1 MPDEHLRDKLI
12 ISCAVRRSLLKGECY
27 WSGIFLPEDTG
38 GYTVGIPK
46 LTTDDLA
53 IQWKSEHNS

>member
-12 ISCAVRRSLLKGECY
+12 ISRVVRRSLLKGECY

-53 IQWKSEHNS
+53 IQ